1 MNVQEP
7 DQRGRELIEIAS
19 SRQLTVRSLGGAAVR
34 LICPKATAQGPLRRT
49 LNDLDLVT
57 RREDSNEVEVTL
69 EECGLVP
76 EKRFYLLH
84 GEKRLLFVDPVTE
97 KHLDVF
103 VDRFEMCHALDLRD
117 RLTLFP
123 LTLPPSDLLLTK
135 LQVAQMTAND
145 VRDVAALC
153 LEVDEPL
160 MPSWIDSD
168 YLAHILGSDWGWWKT
183 VTDNVDVVRG
193 ALSSI
198 GLDAASLRCSDDV
211 LAALHDI
218 ARDCPKSR
226 RWKLRA
232 RIGTRVPWR
241 EEPEDPQR

>member
-1 MNVQEP
+1 M
-7 DQRGRELIEIAS
+7 
-19 SRQLTVRSLGGAAVR
+19 
-34 LICPKATAQGPLRRT
+34 
-49 LNDLDLVT
+49 
-57 RREDSNEVEVTL
+57 TL
-69 EECGLVP
+69 EECGLIP
-76 EKRFYLLH
+76 EKRFNLLH

-103 VDRFEMCHALDLRD
+103 VDRFEMCHALDLRE

-135 LQVAQMTAND
+135 LQVARMTEND

-153 LEVDEPL
+153 LEVDEPI
-160 MPSWIDSD
+160 MPSWFDRD
-168 YLAHILGSDWGWWKT
+168 YIAHILGGDWGWWKT
-183 VTDNVDVVRG
+183 VTDNFDVVRD
-193 ALSSI
+193 ALSTI
-198 GLDAASLRCSDDV
+198 GLDSASFRRSDEVLTTLCDV
-211 LAALHDI
+211 
-218 ARDCPKSR
+218 ARDCLKSR